1 MFLTRKSLRTYQ
13 VTHQVTHQRCIKMFP
28 DKVVAGL
35 TFSRMDPLYLA
46 VPNQTHWISPSI
58 FLGILGK
65 SPKPPF
71 VTGYVTRKALKGK
84 YSKMGAEH
92 IPMWS
97 NLRGNIRIF
106 HNHHDPIWPID
117 SWIFHGARRCPQGV
131 ESAGPGAATKTSS
144 AWGDSCSGR
153 LIPRI
158 SCDLVGSL
166 QWDLR
171 SFYFLWHSNGD
182 FRGF

>member
-1 MFLTRKSLRTYQ
+1 
-13 VTHQVTHQRCIKMFP
+13 MFP

-84 YSKMGAEH
+84 YSKMG
-92 IPMWS
+92 PS
-97 NLRGNIRIF
+97 IF
-106 HNHHDPIWPID
+106 QYDLISVVISEFSITIMTPFWPID
-117 SWIFHGARRCPQGV
+117 S
-131 ESAGPGAATKTSS
+131 
-144 AWGDSCSGR
+144 
-153 LIPRI
+153 
-158 SCDLVGSL
+158 
-166 QWDLR
+166 
-171 SFYFLWHSNGD
+171 
-182 FRGF
+182 

>member
-84 YSKMGAEH
+84 YSKMG
-92 IPMWS
+92 PS
-97 NLRGNIRIF
+97 IF
-106 HNHHDPIWPID
+106 QYDLIFVVISEFSITIMTPFWPID
-117 SWIFHGARRCPQGV
+117 SWIFHGAPVPTSQGV

-153 LIPRI
+153 LM
-158 SCDLVGSL
+158 GEMT
-166 QWDLR
+166 
-171 SFYFLWHSNGD
+171 
-182 FRGF
+182 